1 MSTHAFHKGGNTM
14 NDQLRH
20 AFEAAQVRA
29 SQLSDAAQNLI
40 ASRILEEIEKQERQV
55 AEGRPHRES
64 FEIASRDEVMKLF
77 YEEIEPQH
85 EKLFERL
92 AKL

>member
-1 MSTHAFHKGGNTM
+1 MSTHAFHKGDNAM

-40 ASRILEEIEKQERQV
+40 ASRLLEEIEKQEQQT
-55 AEGRPHRES
+55 AESQSRRES